1 MKEDKLKTALL
12 ADPHY
17 ALELLSLA
25 YERISHKLRTP
36 LGTAMSVL
44 DDWRNGASL
53 GEQDFEDAASSLKA
67 VVSFLNLL
75 KMMSMADSFVPEE
88 TKLLEVLRQIQQ
100 SAGGQ
105 QVKLN
110 FNAVGGDAALR
121 VDPVLFAHA
130 VECFLSYMCVRNVRC
145 AKGVAR
151 DIEIRLTK
159 SGNREGISIS
169 WDGDPAM
176 AAGSCLGK
184 ASTALEM
191 ALLDQNAEALGLIYM
206 EAVAALHKGSTE
218 IKWDN
223 PGRPEL
229 VVYFC

>member
-12 ADPHY
+12 ADPHC

-25 YERISHKLRTP
+25 YERISHKIRTP

-53 GEQDFEDAASSLKA
+53 SEQDVEDAARSLKA
-67 VVSFLNLL
+67 IVSFLNLL

-88 TKLLEVLRQIQQ
+88 TKLLDVLRQIRQ
-100 SAGGQ
+100 SVDGQ
-105 QVKLN
+105 QVQLN
-110 FNAVGGDAALR
+110 FSAVGGEAVLR

-130 VECFLSYMCVRNVRC
+130 VECFLYYMCTRNVRC
-145 AKGVAR
+145 AKGAAL

-159 SGNREGISIS
+159 SGKREGVGIS
-169 WDGDPAM
+169 WDGEHAT

-184 ASTALEM
+184 SSTALEM
-191 ALLDQNAEALGLIYM
+191 ALLDQSAEALGLIYM